1 MPGSGSLQPC
11 KGCPPTQPSC
21 TQACCCYQT
30 STVSAH
36 FGEMSIW
43 DAARASSGSRPQ
55 GQGASSSLCL
65 LHILLS
71 MLGASNS
78 KHFGYQA
85 DGETSP
91 RWVIFVFCFI
101 YYMPNFILLYF
112 SPTTVRKHPGTR
124 TKPRACSRSRSL
136 RAARGGRRLPWKW
149 RKQLQSTESLPS
161 RIFQKVQAV
170 GTHKGWTQEKWQLFY
185 SSLQAEHP
193 DAPAPGEEML
203 CGAPALGNKPRRLLS
218 HWFPAAWCPACGG
231 EGKIFLLIFASQ
243 KLSDL
248 SQMSRLWVVP
258 FLSEQGKGRAEV
270 LGCPAARPGTVS
282 SPRLSS

>member
-1 MPGSGSLQPC
+1 MAGRTDNGFSSHRDVGAFLKKKIKVFLSSFFPRSHHQGIIPGSGSIQPC

-65 LHILLS
+65 LQILLS

-101 YYMPNFILLYF
+101 YYTPNFILLYF
-112 SPTTVRKHPGTR
+112 SPTTESGNTLALAP
-124 TKPRACSRSRSL
+124 SQ
-136 RAARGGRRLPWKW
+136 GR
-149 RKQLQSTESLPS
+149 
-161 RIFQKVQAV
+161 VA
-170 GTHKGWTQEKWQLFY
+170 
-185 SSLQAEHP
+185 
-193 DAPAPGEEML
+193 
-203 CGAPALGNKPRRLLS
+203 GA
-218 HWFPAAWCPACGG
+218 AAWGLPEEAGDCLGSEGNNFSLLKASPAEYFREFKLLAFTRG
-231 EGKIFLLIFASQ
+231 EHRRNDSSFT
-243 KLSDL
+243 
-248 SQMSRLWVVP
+248 
-258 FLSEQGKGRAEV
+258 V
-270 LGCPAARPGTVS
+270 LY
-282 SPRLSS
+282 RLSIQMLPLQERRCSAEPQH

>member
-1 MPGSGSLQPC
+1 MAGRTDNGFSSHRDVGAFLKKKIKVFLSSFFPRSHHQGIIPGSGSIQPC

-65 LHILLS
+65 LQILLS

-101 YYMPNFILLYF
+101 YYTPNFILLYF
-112 SPTTVRKHPGTR
+112 SPTTESGNTLALAPSQGRVAG
-124 TKPRACSRSRSL
+124 
-136 RAARGGRRLPWKW
+136 AA
-149 RKQLQSTESLPS
+149 
-161 RIFQKVQAV
+161 A
-170 GTHKGWTQEKWQLFY
+170 
-185 SSLQAEHP
+185 
-193 DAPAPGEEML
+193 
-203 CGAPALGNKPRRLLS
+203 
-218 HWFPAAWCPACGG
+218 
-231 EGKIFLLIFASQ
+231 
-243 KLSDL
+243 
-248 SQMSRLWVVP
+248 
-258 FLSEQGKGRAEV
+258 
-270 LGCPAARPGTVS
+270 
-282 SPRLSS
+282 

>member
-1 MPGSGSLQPC
+1 MPRSGSIQPC
-11 KGCPPTQPSC
+11 KGCPPAQPSC

-30 STVSAH
+30 STISAH

-55 GQGASSSLCL
+55 GQGVSFSLCL
-65 LHILLS
+65 LQILLS
-71 MLGASNS
+71 MLGAPNS
-78 KHFGYQA
+78 KHFSYQA

-101 YYMPNFILLYF
+101 YYTPNFILLNF
-112 SPTTVRKHPGTR
+112 SPTTESGSTLALAPSQGHVAGAGAWGLPEEAGD
-124 TKPRACSRSRSL
+124 CLGSEGSNFSL
-136 RAARGGRRLPWKW
+136 LKASPAEFFR
-149 RKQLQSTESLPS
+149 
-161 RIFQKVQAV
+161 VQAV
-170 GTHKGWTQEKWQLFY
+170 GIHKGWAQEKWQLFY

-193 DAPAPGEEML
+193 DAPALGEEML

-218 HWFPAAWCPACGG
+218 HRFPAAWCPACGG
-231 EGKIFLLIFASQ
+231 EGKIFLRILASQ

-248 SQMSRLWVVP
+248 SQMSRLWVAP

-270 LGCPAARPGTVS
+270 LDCPAACPGTVS